1 MELEKTKIQ
10 YHGQDYDG
18 VYVTL
23 DEEEATK
30 NTEAGQKMLFADITL
45 WVDIVGMDT
54 LNSDDSDDPQDEEGE
69 EVDSKV
75 YYYDLA
81 ASFYC
86 NDNLTREQFENFV
99 LDSID

>member
-1 MELEKTKIQ
+1 MKLEKTKIK
-10 YHGQDYDG
+10 YHENEYDG

-23 DEEEATK
+23 EENEATK
-30 NTEAGQKMLFADITL
+30 NTEAGQKILFADITL
-45 WVDIVGMDT
+45 WLDIVSMDT
-54 LNSDDSDDPQDEEGE
+54 LSSDDSDDPQDEEGE

-81 ASFYC
+81 VSFYC

>member
-1 MELEKTKIQ
+1 
-10 YHGQDYDG
+10 
-18 VYVTL
+18 
-23 DEEEATK
+23 
-30 NTEAGQKMLFADITL
+30 
-45 WVDIVGMDT
+45 MDT
-54 LNSDDSDDPQDEEGE
+54 LSSDDSDDPQDEEGE

-81 ASFYC
+81 VSFYC

>member
-1 MELEKTKIQ
+1 MKLEKTKIK
-10 YHGQDYDG
+10 YHENEYDG

-23 DEEEATK
+23 EEKEATK

-45 WVDIVGMDT
+45 WVDIVGMNT
-54 LNSDDSDDPQDEEGE
+54 LNSDESDDPQDEEGK

-86 NDNLTREQFENFV
+86 NDNLTREQFESFV